1 MTIGKIIAF
10 DTLKNRSLNPAK
22 KTEQSENNTVIT
34 GSDQQKAEI
43 IPIQFLQTK
52 SMLFNL
58 ELDSKK
64 LMEFCIE
71 NDIKANPGQIR
82 QGILDYYISARKL
95 KDVPK
100 RASEIAKSFE
110 KDFNSVDFGSLTNIR
125 NFFRDG
131 LIDKKTILKHELS
144 EDYNYFN
151 TDYEKSKET
160 MSPMVEAYA
169 ECVIKQLPEYK
180 IAITKTRNKEDK
192 KICEYIDIS
201 RGNYTISFSPQDFL
215 YSMLNKKLTG
225 DFIITFPAEDGFEY
239 SYTAESGFVQKNDT
253 KTDLIEESIC
263 DYYYDSQGNPIFY
276 IDPTGLSGPVFYLS
290 KLLGSDLHSLRS
302 NEMTIKFIENS
313 DESTLNTLARFL
325 ENDEEASELL
335 KNGFPLEM
343 ILNCVRN
350 GVFNMNVAE
359 AITYILEQTKDWT
372 FELLNPEYLNNIINL
387 IDTED
392 HYFEEDILDLVRF
405 LIQKEHDSLEDKHE
419 KIYEILSFAQSNYN
433 EKNIKVLQKM
443 ATFKFISFD
452 EIEKLLD
459 VLLHFTE
466 NNNKKAMKKMDKIVQ
481 EYKEKY
487 GGLEKTKRIFLS
499 FFEPYLKNNFK

>member
-1 MTIGKIIAF
+1 MAIGKIIAF
-10 DTLKNRSLNPAK
+10 DTLKNRSLDPAK
-22 KTEQSENNTVIT
+22 EIKQPENNTVIN
-34 GSDQQKAEI
+34 GSNQQNAEI
-43 IPIQFLQTK
+43 IPLQFLQTK

-71 NDIKANPGQIR
+71 NDIKATPNQIR
-82 QGILDYYISARKL
+82 QSILNYYISARKL
-95 KDVPK
+95 KDIPK
-100 RASEIAKSFE
+100 RALEIAKSFE

-131 LIDKKTILKHELS
+131 LIDEKKVLKHELL
-144 EDYNYFN
+144 EDYDYFN

-160 MSPMVEAYA
+160 MSPLVQAYA
-169 ECVIKQLPEYK
+169 KCIMEQLPEYRV
-180 IAITKTRNKEDK
+180 AISKTKNQEGK
-192 KICEYIDIS
+192 KVCEYIDINK
-201 RGNYTISFSPQDFL
+201 GNYTISFSPQDFL

-239 SYTAESGFVQKNDT
+239 SYTSESSFIQKNDT

-263 DYYYDSQGNPIFY
+263 DYYNSQGNPIFY

-290 KLLGSDLHSLRS
+290 KLLDSNLHSLRS
-302 NEMTIKFIENS
+302 NEMTIKFIENT

-325 ENDEEASELL
+325 ENDKEASELL

-392 HYFEEDILDLVRF
+392 HYFEEDMLDLVRF

-433 EKNIKVLQKM
+433 EKNIKILQKM
-443 ATFKFISFD
+443 AAFKFISFD

-459 VLLHFTE
+459 VLLHFIE
-466 NNNKKAMKKMDKIVQ
+466 NDNKKAMEKIDKIAQ

-487 GGLEKTKRIFLS
+487 DGSEKAKRIFLS